1 MTKQKYGYIL
11 LFISLTLILVF
22 YPVLASSKTA
32 KELKIEYVEE
42 LLKVLQNKETPFDPQ
57 LVIASANEALRISQD
72 ISYDRGIIKS
82 YYTLSFGYFF
92 MGDFKQ
98 SLYNASQIENVKDLS
113 KHSYYIT
120 LMRQMKGVVY
130 SNMGLNSLAEEE
142 LLKGIST
149 SKDIRRED
157 YKHIINAQ
165 IYSAL
170 AKLYADYDDISKK
183 DTFNNYLNKAD
194 ISVRSVS
201 PDFEYVYYP
210 EYMILKIKKHIK
222 ENQPDSARF
231 YTHTLLE
238 QWDGHRYLDQPR
250 IFTTVGD
257 YYVFAQQPDSAL
269 YYYNYAMKRA
279 KQSGILNHLPELYR
293 NMSLF
298 YLNNNQSDSA
308 KAYYCLYVDA
318 DNELA
323 QKKLMSSEEIVRT
336 VLADVNKNNTSKL
349 VKRVSAISFVVISA
363 ISLATYLVIR
373 SRYKEMKGE
382 FKQQA
387 SKLNEQLNS
396 TFDDVKDL
404 AKKNNP
410 IFITRFQEVY
420 PEFWNRLISLH
431 PNLSPADLHLCAMT
445 YLGFTT
451 QEIADFSFLQVR
463 SVQTRRSRLRRK
475 IDLSPEIEFT
485 DYLKGI

>member
-1 MTKQKYGYIL
+1 
-11 LFISLTLILVF
+11 
-22 YPVLASSKTA
+22 
-32 KELKIEYVEE
+32 
-42 LLKVLQNKETPFDPQ
+42 
-57 LVIASANEALRISQD
+57 
-72 ISYDRGIIKS
+72 
-82 YYTLSFGYFF
+82 
-92 MGDFKQ
+92 
-98 SLYNASQIENVKDLS
+98 
-113 KHSYYIT
+113 
-120 LMRQMKGVVY
+120 
-130 SNMGLNSLAEEE
+130 
-142 LLKGIST
+142 
-149 SKDIRRED
+149 
-157 YKHIINAQ
+157 
-165 IYSAL
+165 
-170 AKLYADYDDISKK
+170 
-183 DTFNNYLNKAD
+183 
-194 ISVRSVS
+194 
-201 PDFEYVYYP
+201 
-210 EYMILKIKKHIK
+210 MILKIKKHIK

-257 YYVFAQQPDSAL
+257 YYAYALQPDSAL

-373 SRYKEMKGE
+373 SRYKEMKGK
-382 FKQQA
+382 FNQQA
-387 SKLNEQLNS
+387 YKLNEQLNS

-420 PEFWNRLISLH
+420 PDFWNKLISLH
-431 PNLSPADLHLCAMT
+431 PDLSPADLHLCAMT
-445 YLGFTT
+445 YLDFTT
-451 QEIADFSFLQVR
+451 QQIADFSFLQVR
-463 SVQTRRSRLRRK
+463 SIQTRRSRLRRK
-475 IDLSPEIEFT
+475 IDLSPEIDFT